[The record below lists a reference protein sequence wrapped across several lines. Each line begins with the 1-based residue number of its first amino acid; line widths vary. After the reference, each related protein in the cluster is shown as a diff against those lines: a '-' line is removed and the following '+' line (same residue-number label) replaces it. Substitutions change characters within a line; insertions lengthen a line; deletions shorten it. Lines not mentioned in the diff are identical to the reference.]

1 MWSHVLPHVRCR
13 YLSCYPTWDEGIS
26 RVTPREMQVSL
37 VLSHV
42 RWRDLTRYPTWDAGI
57 SRVIPTW
64 DACNTFLITRE
75 MHEKIWYS
83 LVAASHAL
91 RPVSEMYLTCY
102 YAWDACTSRGN
113 NTWDTCMSRG
123 MTREAPVSDA
133 LVLRLTRWLCISR
146 VNPAPHACPGCISRV
161 KNLDQLIYCLFVC
174 LFVCLLVGLSVFCYH
189 YFK

>member
-1 MWSHVLPHVRCR
+1 MWSHAL
-13 YLSCYPTWDEGIS
+13 T
-26 RVTPREMQVSL
+26 
-37 VLSHV
+37 HV

-75 MHEKIWYS
+75 MNEKIWYS
-83 LVAASHAL
+83 LVAAPHAL
-91 RPVSEMYLTCY
+91 RPASEMYLTCY

-161 KNLDQLIYCLFVC
+161 KNLDQLIYCIVDSRVRVQTLIGKVLRLTFSHCVQLIEGC
-174 LFVCLLVGLSVFCYH
+174 AV
-189 YFK
+189 

>member
-1 MWSHVLPHVRCR
+1 
-13 YLSCYPTWDEGIS
+13 
-26 RVTPREMQVSL
+26 
-37 VLSHV
+37 
-42 RWRDLTRYPTWDAGI
+42 
-57 SRVIPTW
+57 
-64 DACNTFLITRE
+64 

-161 KNLDQLIYCLFVC
+161 KNLDQLIYCLVSKFFFIVWFPNSVC
-174 LFVCLLVGLSVFCYH
+174 RKQARLDSCGQSKPDTWAEGVMMMKKYWWFTVNMRISVGTVLKATNEINTGH
-189 YFK
+189 R